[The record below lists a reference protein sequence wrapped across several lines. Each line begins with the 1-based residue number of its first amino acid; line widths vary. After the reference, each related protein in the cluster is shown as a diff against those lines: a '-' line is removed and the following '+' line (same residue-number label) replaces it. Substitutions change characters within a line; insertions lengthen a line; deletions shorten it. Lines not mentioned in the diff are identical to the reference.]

1 MKIFSETI
9 VLRAAALAVASM
21 LALPAFTSAMAGPLQ
36 APPHL
41 SRFQSGKAPFGF
53 SNVCG
58 QYPWACSNRS
68 SGKISGDDQI
78 LSIART
84 VNSQVNRKIRP
95 VSDQAQ
101 FGVKERWTL
110 PTSGAGD
117 CEDYALM
124 KLKKLIDAG
133 VAPNRL
139 FMAQVLPRKF
149 EQHVVLIVRTGK
161 GDYVLDNL
169 TSRVRTWQQTGYTFL
184 KMQNASNARKWDVV
198 LLGPMASRN

>member
-1 MKIFSETI
+1 VTSANLTKTA
-9 VLRAAALAVASM
+9 VLLAALMA
-21 LALPAFTSAMAGPLQ
+21 ALPAIRQAYAGPLQ
-36 APPHL
+36 APHL
-41 SRFQSGKAPFGF
+41 TRFQGGKAPQGF
-53 SNVCG
+53 RNVCG

-68 SGKISGDDQI
+68 NGRIKGDAEI
-78 LSIART
+78 LAIARK
-84 VNSQVNRKIRP
+84 VNSQVNRTIRP

-101 FGVKERWTL
+101 FGVRERWTL

-139 FMAQVLPRKF
+139 FMAQVLPRKN

-169 TSRVRTWQQTGYTFL
+169 TSSVRTWQRTGYTFL
-184 KMQNASNARKWDVV
+184 KMQNARNARKWDVV
-198 LLGPMASRN
+198 LLGPMARRY